1 MKTCTKCG
9 VEKSLDEYFSR
20 PSASDGKM
28 SHCKTCKTASY
39 KAWVDR
45 NRERVNAASNERY
58 RRSERRKQRLS
69 TAAERKRISAEKSA
83 ARKKAFR
90 AEYEKRPHVV
100 AYRTAYKA
108 KPERIKK
115 TSQLRK
121 RPEKLSARAAKMRA
135 LRKTDPKV
143 LLNGRMTCQMRAKLR
158 GQKAGRSWRSMVDYT
173 VEELR
178 AHLERQFLRGMGWHN
193 AGEWHIDH
201 IIPVSSFNYTSP
213 DDLEFKRCWA
223 LANLRP
229 LWGRDNIRKSN
240 RVETL
245 L

>member
-1 MKTCTKCG
+1 
-9 VEKSLDEYFSR
+9 
-20 PSASDGKM
+20 
-28 SHCKTCKTASY
+28 
-39 KAWVDR
+39 
-45 NRERVNAASNERY
+45 
-58 RRSERRKQRLS
+58 
-69 TAAERKRISAEKSA
+69 
-83 ARKKAFR
+83 
-90 AEYEKRPHVV
+90 
-100 AYRTAYKA
+100 
-108 KPERIKK
+108 
-115 TSQLRK
+115 
-121 RPEKLSARAAKMRA
+121 
-135 LRKTDPKV
+135 
-143 LLNGRMTCQMRAKLR
+143 
-158 GQKAGRSWRSMVDYT
+158 MVDYT